1 MYRRE
6 SFYSMRIP
14 LLSDQALHFQLS
26 SSIMYWATLCPS
38 KHGAQEPPPSRTL
51 HKLLCPFFIS
61 GLWWCHDKVKERHLR
76 LLSNRRVLLL
86 SSLPPTNLHDTIHQ
100 QWAPSTVAGPWQLI
114 LLTIM
119 ILNST
124 HSKYLIWSYSSPPLS
139 VGDPSPRGCLKPRIV
154 LNPI

>member
-1 MYRRE
+1 MQPEDIYRRE

-14 LLSDQALHFQLS
+14 LLSDQALHFLS
-26 SSIMYWATLCPS
+26 RPQVLGTELRCAPQSMAL
-38 KHGAQEPPPSRTL
+38 GQPPPPRTL

-61 GLWWCHDKVKERHLR
+61 GLRWCHDKVKERHLR

-86 SSLPPTNLHDTIHQ
+86 SSPPPANLHDTIHQ

-124 HSKYLIWSYSSPPLS
+124 HSKYIIWSYSRDRKS
-139 VGDPSPRGCLKPRIV
+139 VV
-154 LNPI
+154 